1 MNILADLNISGR
13 VVVITGGAGML
24 GSQYAETI
32 LSSDGIPVILDI
44 DEAGIGKIELELKKK
59 YSHGEFLTLNCDI
72 TDVDAVRRAKEH
84 ILSKYPKIDAL
95 VNNAA
100 NNADFSKYK
109 SSELNDQWLRFEKF
123 PLQRWNDDI
132 SVGLTGAF
140 ICSQIFGEM
149 IAKSGHGV
157 ILNISSDL
165 SVIAPDNRLYELPN
179 LDSNEQ
185 PVKPVSYS
193 VVKSGLLG
201 LTRYLATYWPG
212 SGLRAN
218 TLSLGGVYTSDLDTD
233 FVSRIE
239 NLIPLDRMASINE
252 YNAAVLFMI
261 SDASKYINGQNIV
274 IDGGRTIW

>member
-1 MNILADLNISGR
+1 MNILEDLNISGR

-24 GSQYAETI
+24 GSQYADTI
-32 LSSDGIPVILDI
+32 LSSDGIPIILDI
-44 DEAGIGKIELELKKK
+44 NENSIGQIELELKTK
-59 YSHGEFLTLNCDI
+59 YARGDFLTLNCDI
-72 TDVDAVRRAKEH
+72 TDVDAVRQAKEN
-84 ILSKYPKIDAL
+84 ILSKYSKIDAL

-100 NNADFSKYK
+100 NNADFGEYK
-109 SSELNDQWLRFEKF
+109 SGKQNSQWSRFEKF
-123 PLQRWNDDI
+123 PLDRWNDDI

-140 ICSQIFGEM
+140 ICSQIFGEI
-149 IAKSGHGV
+149 IAKTGHGV

-165 SVIAPDNRLYELPN
+165 SVIAPDHRLYELPD
-179 LDSNEQ
+179 LDRNEQ

-201 LTRYLATYWPG
+201 LTRYLATYWPE

-218 TLSLGGVYTSDLDTD
+218 TLSLGGVYTADLDSD
-233 FVSRIE
+233 FVSRIQ
-239 NLIPLDRMASINE
+239 NLIPLDRMASLDE